1 MRVEVEVE
9 EVELESDSGRE
20 IPGITVT
27 CIKCGESVEVF
38 GQSEA
43 SVKRGCVMLKE
54 MCDERNFY
62 VAVGFE
68 RY

>member
-9 EVELESDSGRE
+9 MVELEGDNGCE

-27 CIKCGESVEVF
+27 CKKCGESVEVF

-54 MCDERNFY
+54 GCDERNFY

-68 RY
+68 GY

>member
-1 MRVEVEVE
+1 VRVEVEVE
-9 EVELESDSGRE
+9 GVELENNSGRE

-27 CIKCGESVEVF
+27 CTKCGHTVEVF

-43 SVKRGCVMLKE
+43 SIKRGCVMLKE

-62 VAVGFE
+62 VAIDYE
-68 RY
+68 